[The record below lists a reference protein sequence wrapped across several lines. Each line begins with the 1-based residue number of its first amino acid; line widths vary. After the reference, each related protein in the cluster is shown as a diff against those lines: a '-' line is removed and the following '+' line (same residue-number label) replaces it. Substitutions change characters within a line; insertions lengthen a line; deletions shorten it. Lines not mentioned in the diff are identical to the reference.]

1 MEAHNRRLTTVSRL
15 TISPTFIT
23 GGDFSFEGGSMRKL
37 KRNVNMGF
45 RVTEEEK
52 QWILERMAQANISS
66 LRVYLLKM
74 AVNGWVVNLDLA
86 EVSECSRL
94 LRSISNNVNQIAKFV
109 NTMGAVYVSDMEKI
123 QSQLE
128 AVWQQQ
134 DKILRSLSKILE
146 AV

>member
-1 MEAHNRRLTTVSRL
+1 
-15 TISPTFIT
+15 
-23 GGDFSFEGGSMRKL
+23 MRNL

-52 QWILERMAQANISS
+52 EWILGRMKEANISS

-74 AVNGWVVNLDLA
+74 AVNGWVLNLDLS
-86 EVSECSRL
+86 EVSECTRL
-94 LRSISNNVNQIAKFV
+94 LRTVSNNVNQIAKFA
-109 NTMGAVYVSDMEKI
+109 NTMGAVYANDMAKI

-134 DKILRSLSKILE
+134 DKILRSLSKMLE
-146 AV
+146 AM

>member
-1 MEAHNRRLTTVSRL
+1 MSRL
-15 TISPTFIT
+15 TISPTLMT
-23 GGDFSFEGGSMRKL
+23 GGDFNFEGGSMRKL

-52 QWILERMAQANISS
+52 QWIHERMTQANISS

-74 AVNGWVVNLDLA
+74 AVNGWVVNLDLT

-94 LRSISNNVNQIAKFV
+94 LRSVSNNVNQIAKFA
-109 NTMGAVYVSDMEKI
+109 NTMGGVYASDMEKI

>member
-1 MEAHNRRLTTVSRL
+1 MK
-15 TISPTFIT
+15 
-23 GGDFSFEGGSMRKL
+23 KL
-37 KRNVNMGF
+37 KRNINMGF

-52 QWILERMAQANISS
+52 QWIYERMEQANITS
-66 LRVYLLKM
+66 LRAYLLKM
-74 AVNGWVVNLDLA
+74 AVNGWVINLDLT

-94 LRSISNNVNQIAKFV
+94 LRTVSNNVNQIAKFA
-109 NTMGAVYVSDMEKI
+109 NTMGAVYASDMEKI

-134 DKILRSLSKILE
+134 DKILRSLSKMLE